1 MKQKIT
7 LLVIILAVFSFIF
20 IYFRYIDDEKGI
32 MKSGYC
38 LTGAF
43 LADRPSQEDIE
54 EFKHN
59 YGKKPYLV
67 MVFIDWGNFIPEEV
81 YRNIFAA
88 GSVPFITWEP
98 WRAETKEGVD
108 FDQILNGEYDQ
119 YIIKFIKNINEF
131 KKTVFLRFAH
141 EASGDWYP
149 WAGKKV
155 GAAKL
160 IAVQRYLKDLAE
172 KQGPNQT
179 KWVFSVN
186 WQDIPAD
193 EDNFFMNYYP
203 GKDYVDYFGIDGYN
217 WGDAQ
222 EWSHWM
228 DFSKIFKESY
238 QIIASE
244 TNKPI
249 IISEFGSA
257 QSGGDKA
264 EWIKN
269 AFKSMKKMKRIK
281 AFILFNIDKE
291 AAWRFRPQSAAGKQ
305 LKQELKDSYFKE
317 NWQGE

>member
-1 MKQKIT
+1 MIGKIRLT
-7 LLVIILAVFSFIF
+7 KIIFISILFSFFSFGCIKQL
-20 IYFRYIDDEKGI
+20 DENN
-32 MKSGYC
+32 YC

-43 LADRPSQEDIE
+43 LADRPTRKEIK
-54 EFKHN
+54 EFRNN

-67 MVFIDWGNFIPEEV
+67 MFFVDWGNFVGEDA
-81 YRNIFAA
+81 YQDIFAA

-98 WRAETKEGVD
+98 WQAEAKEGIE
-108 FDQILNGEYDQ
+108 FDQILSGEYDH
-119 YIIKFIKNINEF
+119 YIIQFIKRITKF
-131 KKTVFLRFAH
+131 KKPVFLRFAH

-160 IAVQRYLKDLAE
+160 IAVQRYIKDLAD
-172 KQGPNQT
+172 KQGANQI

-217 WGDAQ
+217 WGDTQ

-228 DFSKIFKESY
+228 EFGEIFKEPY
-238 QIIASE
+238 KIITSE

-249 IISEFGSA
+249 IISEFSSA
-257 QSGGDKA
+257 QSGGDKV

-269 AFKSMKKMKRIK
+269 AFQAIKKMKKIK
-281 AFILFNIDKE
+281 AFVLFNVDKE
-291 AAWRFRPQSAAGKQ
+291 AAWKFRPNSPAGKQ
-305 LKQELKDSYFKE
+305 LKKELKDPYFRE
-317 NWQGE
+317 NR

>member
-1 MKQKIT
+1 MIKKIK
-7 LLVIILAVFSFIF
+7 LIVIIFIIILFSFF
-20 IYFRYIDDEKGI
+20 YFAYIKQIGKND
-32 MKSGYC
+32 YC

-43 LADRPSQEDIE
+43 LADRPTRKEIK
-54 EFKHN
+54 EFQNN

-67 MVFIDWGNFIPEEV
+67 MVFIDWENFIERSV
-81 YRNIFAA
+81 YQDIFAA
-88 GSVPFITWEP
+88 GSVPFVTWEP
-98 WRAETKEGVD
+98 WQAETKEGID
-108 FDQILNGEYDQ
+108 FDQILSGEYDQ
-119 YIIKFIKNINEF
+119 YITNFIERITKF
-131 KKTVFLRFAH
+131 KKPVFLRFAH
-141 EASGDWYP
+141 EANGNWYP

-172 KQGPNQT
+172 RQGPNQI

-193 EDNFFMNYYP
+193 KDNFFMNYYP

-217 WGDAQ
+217 WGDTQ

-228 DFSKIFKESY
+228 EFAEIFKDPY
-238 QIIASE
+238 QIITSE
-244 TNKPI
+244 TNKPV

-269 AFKSMKKMKRIK
+269 TFKTIKKMKRVK
-281 AFILFNIDKE
+281 GFVLFNLDKE

-305 LKQELKDSYFKE
+305 LKKGLNNSYFKE
-317 NWQGE
+317 SLKGE